1 MNLYLK
7 IISGI
12 NLYVDMATHQS
23 FQGSQQIGFGQKLV
37 GAASTMKSIYDIGRG
52 IYHVAKI
59 AAPIISSL
67 L

>member
-1 MNLYLK
+1 
-7 IISGI
+7 
-12 NLYVDMATHQS
+12 MAIHHS